1 MMHCPSCR
9 PRHCWASLGT
19 LSSQTISLT
28 LSQPSTLFFLVG
40 AYKQYIYLR
49 WCTNQILQ
57 SLLTHMPPHKCPLP
71 CLRGCEQWGER
82 IEGMLCHKR
91 VSDGHIGVGEAR
103 WNSKKVSGLYN
114 GPAYIT
120 VTSTHCHWV
129 SALFCT
135 HCCKYI
141 LKVLFCTN
149 CCKYI
154 LKALFCTNCCKYTNK
169 LGMFLCWISFRLL

>member
-1 MMHCPSCR
+1 MHFHMMHCPSCR

-71 CLRGCEQWGER
+71 CLRGCGQWGER

-103 WNSKKVSGLYN
+103 WNSKKVSACTMARLTSLSHPLTATGTLLSSVK
-114 GPAYIT
+114 T
-120 VTSTHCHWV
+120 VANT
-129 SALFCT
+129 L
-135 HCCKYI
+135 
-141 LKVLFCTN
+141 TN
-149 CCKYI
+149 
-154 LKALFCTNCCKYTNK
+154 
-169 LGMFLCWISFRLL
+169 